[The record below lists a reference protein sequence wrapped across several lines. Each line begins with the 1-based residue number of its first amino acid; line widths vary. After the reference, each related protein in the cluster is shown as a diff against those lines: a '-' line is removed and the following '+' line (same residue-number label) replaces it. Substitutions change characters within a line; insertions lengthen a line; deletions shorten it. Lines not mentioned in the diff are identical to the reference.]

1 MFYVYEWYIVN
12 TGEIIYVGKGSGR
25 RYKVR
30 KHNAFFNEFIKRY
43 DCESRIVKKFET
55 EKEAFE
61 YEFDR
66 VLELKLKGQCVCNIY
81 SGGFGGTASCWTEE
95 MRDNYSR
102 NNVMKSSEQRKR
114 MSEQNPM
121 KVKEIA
127 QKTNAKKKKK
137 ICVGNK
143 IYDGC
148 IDLAREF
155 GVRDS
160 AIQYWIERGYAP
172 NKEPC
177 YYYGDKKPN
186 VILKKAGGNRKAVI
200 VDGLHFNTV
209 KEAAEYCGGWSE
221 NIIKAIKNNRPFKG
235 HICRYDNQQPSQT
248 KSNRSSLEGSET
260 NK

>member
-1 MFYVYEWYIVN
+1 MFYVYEWYVVS

-61 YEFDR
+61 FEFDR

-95 MRDNYSR
+95 MRNNYSR
-102 NNVMKSSEQRKR
+102 NNVMKNSKQRKR

-121 KVKEIA
+121 KNKDIS
-127 QKTNAKKKKK
+127 QKVNAKKKKK

-148 IDLAREF
+148 TDLAKEF
-155 GVRDS
+155 GVKDS
-160 AIQYWIERGYAP
+160 SIQYWVERGYAP
-172 NKEPC
+172 NGEPC
-177 YYYGDKKPN
+177 YYYGSEKPVVKFKN
-186 VILKKAGGNRKAVI
+186 VGGNRRPVI
-200 VDGLHFNTV
+200 VDGIKFNSV
-209 KEAAEYCGGWSE
+209 KDAANSYGIWPET
-221 NIIKAIKNNRPFKG
+221 IIRALKNNRPFNG
-235 HICRYDNQQPSQT
+235 HICRYDNQQPSQG
-248 KSNRSSLEGSET
+248 KSDNSTLKGSTTRE
-260 NK
+260 